1 MTDDDKGISYEDH
14 GWWWH
19 GINDDDD
26 DSDDDD
32 VDGSVRVEWW
42 LTDDG
47 LAPMADSFQSA
58 NFVKTEIFHNA
69 AAARTLCY

>member
-1 MTDDDKGISYEDH
+1 MITTMTLIVKM
-14 GWWWH
+14 
-19 GINDDDD
+19 
-26 DSDDDD
+26 
-32 VDGSVRVEWW
+32 VMMMLMAVRVEWW

>member
-1 MTDDDKGISYEDH
+1 MTITVDDY
-14 GWWWH
+14 
-19 GINDDDD
+19 NDD
-26 DSDDDD
+26 
-32 VDGSVRVEWW
+32 VKMMTKMLMAARVEWW

-69 AAARTLCY
+69 AAVRTLCY

>member
-1 MTDDDKGISYEDH
+1 MMTTMIVMVSKMMMMLMA
-14 GWWWH
+14 
-19 GINDDDD
+19 
-26 DSDDDD
+26 
-32 VDGSVRVEWW
+32 VRVEWW

>member
-1 MTDDDKGISYEDH
+1 MTLMVKMVMMMLIA
-14 GWWWH
+14 
-19 GINDDDD
+19 
-26 DSDDDD
+26 
-32 VDGSVRVEWW
+32 VRVEWW

>member
-1 MTDDDKGISYEDH
+1 MRITVDDESALMMTKMI
-14 GWWWH
+14 
-19 GINDDDD
+19 
-26 DSDDDD
+26 
-32 VDGSVRVEWW
+32 VMVKMLMMMLMAVRVEWW

>member
-1 MTDDDKGISYEDH
+1 MTITV
-14 GWWWH
+14 
-19 GINDDDD
+19 DD
-26 DSDDDD
+26 DSALMMTMMI
-32 VDGSVRVEWW
+32 VMTMMLTAARVEWW

-69 AAARTLCY
+69 GAARTLCY

>member
-1 MTDDDKGISYEDH
+1 MTILAFLMPITVDDESALMMMTMIVMVMML
-14 GWWWH
+14 
-19 GINDDDD
+19 IA
-26 DSDDDD
+26 
-32 VDGSVRVEWW
+32 VRVEWW

>member
-1 MTDDDKGISYEDH
+1 MITTMTLMVKMVMMMLIA
-14 GWWWH
+14 
-19 GINDDDD
+19 
-26 DSDDDD
+26 
-32 VDGSVRVEWW
+32 VRVEWW

>member
-1 MTDDDKGISYEDH
+1 MTTTV
-14 GWWWH
+14 
-19 GINDDDD
+19 DD
-26 DSDDDD
+26 DSALMMTTML
-32 VDGSVRVEWW
+32 VMTMMLMAVRVEWW

-69 AAARTLCY
+69 AAAPTLCY